1 MTRIFLSPPDVGP
14 AEKSALARAFE
25 TNYITS
31 AGPELDA
38 FEAEVAAYCHRR
50 HAVGLSSCT
59 AALHLSLLVLGIK
72 PGDRVVTSTM
82 TFAAT
87 VNSIIHAGAVPVL
100 VDCDQTGNMDPGL
113 LKVALDS
120 LADKGQRV
128 AAVMPVDLLGKLAD
142 YDRINAIAGDRSIP
156 VVSDAAEGMGATL
169 GGRPAGSF
177 GTSAAVSFNGNK
189 IMTTSGGGMYL
200 TDDEELAQHVRKLST
215 QAREPVLHYEHA
227 EVGYNYRLSNLLAGL
242 GRAQLSRLPEMMER
256 RRQVREFYRGLFSGV
271 DGVEIFD
278 GGDDREDSCWLTS
291 ILVDTSTAGW
301 QSTDLIRSLA
311 GDDIETRPLWKPMH
325 LQPVH
330 RGLGYFTHD
339 EYPAGGISAD
349 LFSRGVTLPSGS
361 ALTDA
366 DLDRIH
372 QSINTFLET
381 R

>member
-1 MTRIFLSPPDVGP
+1 VTRIFLSPPDVGP

-38 FEAEVAAYCHRR
+38 FEAEVAEYCHRR

-59 AALHLSLLVLGIK
+59 AALHLSLLVLGVK

-82 TFAAT
+82 TFTAT

-113 LKVALDS
+113 VEVALDS

-200 TDDEELAQHVRKLST
+200 TDDEALAQHVRKL
-215 QAREPVLHYEHA
+215 
-227 EVGYNYRLSNLLAGL
+227 
-242 GRAQLSRLPEMMER
+242 
-256 RRQVREFYRGLFSGV
+256 
-271 DGVEIFD
+271 
-278 GGDDREDSCWLTS
+278 
-291 ILVDTSTAGW
+291 
-301 QSTDLIRSLA
+301 
-311 GDDIETRPLWKPMH
+311 
-325 LQPVH
+325 
-330 RGLGYFTHD
+330 
-339 EYPAGGISAD
+339 
-349 LFSRGVTLPSGS
+349 
-361 ALTDA
+361 
-366 DLDRIH
+366 
-372 QSINTFLET
+372 
-381 R
+381 